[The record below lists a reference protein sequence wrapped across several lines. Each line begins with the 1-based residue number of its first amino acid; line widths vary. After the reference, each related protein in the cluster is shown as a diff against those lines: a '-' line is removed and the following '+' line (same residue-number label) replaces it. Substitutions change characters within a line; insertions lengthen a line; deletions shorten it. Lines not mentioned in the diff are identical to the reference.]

1 MSAALDAERLA
12 VLVHEVRS
20 PVAALSAIA
29 ETIADPQLD
38 ASARTEL
45 VRLAIS
51 AVESVQRIV
60 TDVAV
65 ASICFE
71 EIAPGSLVRDAAA
84 SAVLRGVHIEVDIA
98 AELPLIQGDPQRLR
112 QALDNLIANAVAH
125 SGSDGAVVIRGLADE
140 SLRISVSD
148 AGVGIPPEEQ
158 ERIFDI
164 GVRVGDDAG
173 GSGIGLALTR
183 AIIEGHGGALA
194 VASTPGEGASFTIA
208 LPLGDR

>member
-38 ASARTEL
+38 VSARSEL

-51 AVESVQRIV
+51 AGESVQRIV

-65 ASICFE
+65 ASIRFE
-71 EIAPGSLVRDAAA
+71 QIAPGSLVRDAAA
-84 SAVLRGVHIEVDIA
+84 AALLRGVRIEVDIA

-112 QALDNLIANAVAH
+112 QALDNLIANAVVH
-125 SGSDGAVVIRGLADE
+125 SGSDGAVVIRGIADE

-148 AGVGIPPEEQ
+148 VGVGIPPEEQ

-164 GVRVGDDAG
+164 GARVGGDAG

-183 AIIEGHGGALA
+183 AIVEGHGGVLA

-208 LPLGDR
+208 LPLRDR

>member
-38 ASARTEL
+38 TSARSEL

-51 AVESVQRIV
+51 AGESVQRIV

-65 ASICFE
+65 ASIRFE
-71 EIAPGSLVRDAAA
+71 QIAPGSLVRDAAA
-84 SAVLRGVHIEVDIA
+84 AALLRGVRIEVDIT

-112 QALDNLIANAVAH
+112 QALDNLIANAVVH
-125 SGSDGAVVIRGLADE
+125 SGSDGAVVIRGMADE

-164 GVRVGDDAG
+164 GVRVGGDAG
-173 GSGIGLALTR
+173 GLGIGLALTR
-183 AIIEGHGGALA
+183 AIVEGHGGTLG
-194 VASTPGEGASFTIA
+194 VASTPGEGASFTIV

>member
-38 ASARTEL
+38 AAARTEL

-51 AVESVQRIV
+51 AAESVQRIV

-65 ASICFE
+65 ASIRFGQ
-71 EIAPGSLVRDAAA
+71 IAPASLVRDAAA
-84 SAVLRGVHIEVDIA
+84 AAALRGVRIEVDIA

-112 QALDNLIANAVAH
+112 QALDNLIANAVMH
-125 SGSDGAVVIRGLADE
+125 SGSDGAVVIRGMADE

-158 ERIFDI
+158 ERIFEI
-164 GVRVGDDAG
+164 GVRGGSDAG

-183 AIIEGHGGALA
+183 AIVEGHGGEL
-194 VASTPGEGASFTIA
+194 VLASTPGEGASFTIA